1 MAATGLLGVNPYYKG
16 VNIDVSKPVNLAIQL
31 EQKERAKQE
40 ALDKYFM
47 DYEKSLNSAGM
58 RQQDQDV
65 FLRKLAN
72 NKDYY
77 FKNREKILNPSKYG
91 AEAQSQYMAG
101 FKDILSDINK
111 SKQLAANGKVLST
124 AVMDANKNNRTIP
137 KEVRDAIFNNELS
150 MSDPRFQAFDP
161 VNFDAYDKND
171 ATKYGNSIYSKIKLS
186 ESKPQRFYDPEFN
199 EVSYKTV
206 SDISN
211 KSFGQIENL
220 VASELQRNRG
230 LVDDVKALARD
241 ENELNKLAK
250 LYQDFSGK
258 KMNPNSLQDVAT
270 AYTISLKPEAKVS
283 YTNPKTLPT
292 GGGKEDDFSP
302 DLLVDQ
308 FYEAGDDYNVSIGG
322 KVIKGRKIQLPPEI
336 ASNYDR
342 KIGNRK
348 FAPNYFV
355 MSEDKLNVYPIFV
368 TGKTTSGNDIIT
380 GKDGD
385 GTNLDE
391 KIPVKTS
398 LIPTIGK
405 EYGGI
410 GYTRKN
416 VGRNPEGG
424 KKTKTYKGLDKNGNP
439 IYE

>member
-16 VNIDVSKPVNLAIQL
+16 VKLDISKPVNLAIQL

-124 AVMDANKNNRTIP
+124 AVIDARKNNRTIP
-137 KEVRDAIFNNELS
+137 KEITDAIFNNQLS
-150 MSDPRFQAFDP
+150 MGDPRFQAFDP

-171 ATKYGNSIYSKIKLS
+171 ATKYANSIYSKIKLS
-186 ESKPQRFYDPEFN
+186 ESKPKRIYNPEFN
-199 EVSYKTV
+199 EVSYETV
-206 SDISN
+206 NDISN

-258 KMNPNSLQDVAT
+258 KMNPKSLQDVAT
-270 AYTISLKPEAKVS
+270 AYTISLKPEAKVT
-283 YTNPKTLPT
+283 YTTPRPLAT
-292 GGGKEDDFSP
+292 GDSKEDNFSP
-302 DLLVDQ
+302 ELMVDQ
-308 FYEAGDDYNVSIGG
+308 FYEAGDDYKVSIGG
-322 KVIKGRKIQLPPEI
+322 KVIEGKKIQLPPEVAI
-336 ASNYDR
+336 NYDR
-342 KIGNRK
+342 KVGNKK
-348 FAPNYFV
+348 FSPNYFV
-355 MSEDKLNVYPIFV
+355 MSKDKLNVYPIFV
-368 TGKTTSGNDIIT
+368 TDKTASGNDILS
-380 GKDGD
+380 GEG
-385 GTNLDE
+385 GTNIDE

-416 VGRNPEGG
+416 LGKTQGGG

>member
-1 MAATGLLGVNPYYKG
+1 MAATGLLGINPYYKG
-16 VNIDVSKPVNLAIQL
+16 TNIDVSKPVNLAIQL

-111 SKQLAANGKVLST
+111 SKQLAANGKVLTT
-124 AVMDANKNNRTIP
+124 AIMDARKNNRTIP
-137 KEVRDAIFNNELS
+137 KEITDAIFNNELS
-150 MSDPRFQAFDP
+150 MADPRFQAFDP

-171 ATKYGNSIYSKIKLS
+171 ATKYANSIYSKIKLS
-186 ESKPQRFYDPEFN
+186 ESEPQPFYNPKFN
-199 EVSYKTV
+199 TVYYKTV

-230 LVDDVKALARD
+230 LVDDVKAFARD
-241 ENELNKLAK
+241 ENKLNELAK
-250 LYQDFSGK
+250 LYKDFSGK
-258 KMNPNSLQDVAT
+258 QMDKNSLQDVAT
-270 AYTISLKPEAKVS
+270 AYTISLKPEAKV
-283 YTNPKTLPT
+283 TNTTPQTLPT
-292 GGGKEDDFSP
+292 RGGKEDDFSP
-302 DLLVDQ
+302 ELIVDQ
-308 FYEAGDDYNVSIGG
+308 FFEAGDDYKVSIGG
-322 KVIKGRKIQLPPEI
+322 KVIEGRKIQLPPEV

-342 KIGNRK
+342 KVGNRK
-348 FAPNYFV
+348 FSPNYFV
-355 MSEDKLNVYPIFV
+355 MSKDKLNVYPIFV
-368 TGKTTSGNDIIT
+368 TGQTKSGNDILS
-380 GKDGD
+380 GEG
-385 GTNLDE
+385 GTSLDE

-416 VGRNPEGG
+416 LTQGGG

>member
-1 MAATGLLGVNPYYKG
+1 MAATGLLGINPYYKG

-72 NKDYY
+72 NKSYY
-77 FKNREKILNPSKYG
+77 LKNREKILNPSKYG
-91 AEAQSQYMAG
+91 AEAQSEYMSN

-111 SKQLAANGKVLST
+111 SKQLAANGKVLSG
-124 AVMDANKNNRTIP
+124 AIIDARKNNKTIP
-137 KEVRDAIFNNELS
+137 KEVADAIFNNELS
-150 MSDPRFQAFDP
+150 MGDPSFQAFDP

-171 ATKYGNSIYSKIKLS
+171 ATKYSNSIYSKIKLS
-186 ESKPQRFYDPEFN
+186 ESKPKRIYNPEFN
-199 EVSYKTV
+199 EVSYETV
-206 SDISN
+206 NDISN

-230 LVDDVKALARD
+230 LVDDIKSLARD

-270 AYTISLKPEAKVS
+270 AYTISLKPEAKVT
-283 YTNPKTLPT
+283 YTTPRPLAT
-292 GGGKEDDFSP
+292 GDSKEDNFSP
-302 DLLVDQ
+302 ELMVDQ
-308 FYEAGDDYNVSIGG
+308 FYEAGDDYKNSIGG
-322 KVIKGRKIQLPPEI
+322 KVIEGKKIQLPPEVAI
-336 ASNYDR
+336 NYDR
-342 KIGNRK
+342 KVGNKK
-348 FAPNYFV
+348 FSPNYFV
-355 MSEDKLNVYPIFV
+355 MSKDKLNVYPIFV
-368 TGKTTSGNDIIT
+368 TDKTASGNDILS
-380 GKDGD
+380 GEG
-385 GTNLDE
+385 GTNIDE

-416 VGRNPEGG
+416 LGKTQGGG

>member
-16 VNIDVSKPVNLAIQL
+16 AAIDVSKPVNLAIQL

-72 NKDYY
+72 NKSYY
-77 FKNREKILNPSKYG
+77 LKNREKILNPSKYG
-91 AEAQSQYMAG
+91 AEAQSEYMSN

-111 SKQLAANGKVLST
+111 SKQLAANGKVLSG
-124 AVMDANKNNRTIP
+124 AIIDARKNNKTIP
-137 KEVRDAIFNNELS
+137 KEVADAIFNNELS
-150 MSDPRFQAFDP
+150 MGDPSFQAFDP

-171 ATKYGNSIYSKIKLS
+171 ATKYANSIYSKIKLS
-186 ESKPQRFYDPEFN
+186 ESKPKRIYDPEFN
-199 EVSYKTV
+199 EVSYETV
-206 SDISN
+206 NDISN

-270 AYTISLKPEAKVS
+270 AYTISLKPEAKVT
-283 YTNPKTLPT
+283 YTTPRPVAT
-292 GGGKEDDFSP
+292 GDSKEDNFSP
-302 DLLVDQ
+302 ELMVEQ
-308 FYEAGDDYNVSIGG
+308 YYEAGDDYKVSIGG
-322 KVIKGRKIQLPPEI
+322 KVIEGRKIQLPPEVAI
-336 ASNYDR
+336 NYDR
-342 KIGNRK
+342 KVGNKK
-348 FAPNYFV
+348 FSPNYFV
-355 MSEDKLNVYPIFV
+355 MSKDKLNVYPIFV
-368 TGKTTSGNDIIT
+368 TDKTASGNDILS
-380 GKDGD
+380 GEG
-385 GTNLDE
+385 GTNIDE

-416 VGRNPEGG
+416 LGKTQGGG

>member
-65 FLRKLAN
+65 LLRKLAD
-72 NKDYY
+72 NKSYY
-77 FKNREKILNPSKYG
+77 LKNRQKILNPSKYG
-91 AEAQSQYMAG
+91 AEAQSEYMSN
-101 FKDILSDINK
+101 FKEILSDINQ

-124 AVMDANKNNRTIP
+124 AVIDAKKNNRTIP
-137 KEVRDAIFNNELS
+137 KEVTDAIFNNQLS
-150 MSDPRFQAFDP
+150 MGDPMFQAFDP

-171 ATKYGNSIYSKIKLS
+171 ATKYSNSIYSKIKLS
-186 ESKPQRFYDPEFN
+186 ESKPKRIYNPEFN
-199 EVSYKTV
+199 EVSYETV
-206 SDISN
+206 NDISN

-230 LVDDVKALARD
+230 LVDDVKSLARD

-270 AYTISLKPEAKVS
+270 AYTISLKPEAKVT
-283 YTNPKTLPT
+283 YTTPRPLAT
-292 GGGKEDDFSP
+292 GDSKEDNFSP
-302 DLLVDQ
+302 ELMVDQ
-308 FYEAGDDYNVSIGG
+308 FYEAGDDYKVSIGG
-322 KVIKGRKIQLPPEI
+322 KVIEGRKIQLPPEVAI
-336 ASNYDR
+336 NYDR
-342 KIGNRK
+342 KVGNKK
-348 FAPNYFV
+348 FSPNYFV
-355 MSEDKLNVYPIFV
+355 MSKDKLNVYPIFV
-368 TGKTTSGNDIIT
+368 TDKTASGNDILS
-380 GKDGD
+380 GEG
-385 GTNLDE
+385 GTNIDE

-416 VGRNPEGG
+416 LGKTQGGG
-424 KKTKTYKGLDKNGNP
+424 KKTKKYQGLDKNGNP